1 MECSHYGRQTQYLQ
15 ITASIKWS
23 KSWNLYRTQ
32 SASLCSPYSTNQPV
46 GDRWSGGEVKR
57 TYRQWNVWIFMS
69 GYCKCSDSEGPHLID
84 CGALRC
90 FFFFPHG
97 SFWFTLHFSLAGF
110 SPGPHSALHA
120 AHSSFGCL
128 MTPWWNSAADH
139 TTTLRLNRNWRWR
152 RGDEILLDISQL
164 LRNAQRSHG
173 LSS

>member
-1 MECSHYGRQTQYLQ
+1 MGVKH
-15 ITASIKWS
+15 SICKLLHPL
-23 KSWNLYRTQ
+23 NG
-32 SASLCSPYSTNQPV
+32 ASLETCIEHKVPPPALRIPQINLFETAGV
-46 GDRWSGGEVKR
+46 EVKWKEH
-57 TYRQWNVWIFMS
+57 TGSEMCEYSCQV
-69 GYCKCSDSEGPHLID
+69 KCSDSEGPHLID

-90 FFFFPHG
+90 FFFPHG

-110 SPGPHSALHA
+110 SPGPHSALHVV
-120 AHSSFGCL
+120 HSSFGCL